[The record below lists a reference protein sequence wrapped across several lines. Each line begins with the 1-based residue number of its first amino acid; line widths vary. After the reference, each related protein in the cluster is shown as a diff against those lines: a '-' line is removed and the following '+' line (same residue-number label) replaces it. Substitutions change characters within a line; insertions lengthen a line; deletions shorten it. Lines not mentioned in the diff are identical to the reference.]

1 MAIYEYTCVHCVKEF
16 EVMKPMSEAAKK
28 TCCPH
33 CGKPAE
39 RMVSV
44 FASKAEYAIK
54 VPAKP
59 AFRGE
64 ARAAKAVPRA
74 PAKAAPAKKA
84 KKAR

>member
-1 MAIYEYTCVHCVKEF
+1 MAIYEYTCVHCIKDF
-16 EVMKPMSEAAKK
+16 EVMKPMSEASKK
-28 TCCPH
+28 TCCPS

-54 VPAKP
+54 VPAKA

-64 ARAAKAVPRA
+64 SKAKKAAPGVS
-74 PAKAAPAKKA
+74 AKAAPKKGARKA
-84 KKAR
+84 K